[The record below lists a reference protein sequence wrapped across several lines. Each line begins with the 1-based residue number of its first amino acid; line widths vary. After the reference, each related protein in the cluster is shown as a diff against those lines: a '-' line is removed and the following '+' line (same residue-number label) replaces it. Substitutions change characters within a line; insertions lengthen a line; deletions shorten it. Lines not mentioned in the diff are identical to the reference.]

1 MKKVLVTGGS
11 GFIGSHTVV
20 ALVESGYEPIILDT
34 LENSDPLILEG
45 ISKIIGFA
53 PKFYQIDCR
62 DKTALWSVFQQ
73 EQPEAVIHFAAYKAV
88 GESVSEPLKYYSNN
102 IVSLIHLLEVMDR
115 FECRKLVF
123 SSSCTVYGQP
133 DTLPVRETSDAHN
146 AASPYGYTKVVCEQL
161 IRDLAKAGCPLQ
173 SAILRYFNPVGAHPS
188 AHIGELP
195 IGVPNNL
202 IPYITQTAAGI
213 RPKLIVHGSDYDT
226 PDGSGVRDFIHV
238 VDLAEAHV
246 AALRWL
252 ESTALSADDFNL
264 GQGKGDSVLE
274 VVNAFIRVT
283 GVSLPFEIG
292 PRRQGDI
299 EQIFADVSKA
309 KRELGWQTKLTIED
323 ALKDAWRWQ
332 LRLAERS

>member
-20 ALVESGYEPIILDT
+20 ALVEAGYEPIIIDT
-34 LENSDPLILEG
+34 LENSSPLILDG
-45 ISKIIGFA
+45 ISRIIGFT
-53 PKFYQIDCR
+53 PKFYQVDCR
-62 DKTALWSVFQQ
+62 EKDAMTTVFEQ
-73 EQPEAVIHFAAYKAV
+73 ERPEAVIHFAAYKAV
-88 GESVSEPLKYYSNN
+88 GESVSEPLKYYNNN
-102 IVSLIHLLEVMDR
+102 IVSLIHLLEVMED
-115 FECRKLVF
+115 FGCHKLVF

-133 DTLPVRETSDAHN
+133 DQLPVTEKSASNN

-161 IRDLAKAGCPLQ
+161 IRDLAKTGSPLQ

-202 IPYITQTAAGI
+202 IPYITQTAAGL
-213 RPKLIVHGSDYDT
+213 RSKLIVHGNDYKT
-226 PDGSGVRDFIHV
+226 PDGSGIRDFIHV

-252 ESTALSADDFNL
+252 ETTTHRTDDFNL

-274 VVNAFIRVT
+274 VVHAFMRVT

-309 KRELGWQTKLTIED
+309 KSELGWQTKRTIED
-323 ALKDAWRWQ
+323 ALKDAWKWQ
-332 LRLAERS
+332 LQLSEQP